1 MENKKSFFRV
11 LFTLVIFLLI
21 TGQQA
26 LAESSWSVENSNGNS
41 NTFTIKRSEKGYS
54 QKVLYR
60 TISLSAYAGQHYTA
74 KYGELEFLEN
84 EDTKTVTVNE
94 LTPDGAYQYYTDGTT
109 VKYGFEVTDRAGF
122 RLGYAERKKT
132 WGSIVNSSNAFSEQ
146 ELVISSD
153 AITVTD
159 GGYDQAYR
167 TVNVNN
173 YFTATAPKT
182 YLSSAGT
189 QLRMTVTF
197 DAREKDD
204 GYQYVAIYANTATD
218 NVDTGAKDGD
228 PGTINYSKYMAGFT
242 IDGNGA
248 GTYYPYTFPLTSKGN
263 NCGSV
268 THPWSGNA
276 NGSLVQQYFNTNCR
290 ASDGRLIIPTE
301 LNSLYIR
308 FNASGNNNDTWYAQ
322 NVKVH
327 IQAVDITNPTKSEI
341 SVNPGRH
348 AKGNIVYVSVA
359 FSEIVNYTG
368 TRKLNTTWGELSYVT
383 GSGTNVLTFNGIIP
397 QDATES
403 LSVSSISGTIQ
414 DLAGKNLSGSV
425 TANDLCSL
433 DSDLAYTISD
443 FKTDRNGNYLITCH
457 DDLRGLAG
465 LVNGGNNCSGKSFL
479 QVNDIVFIHTT
490 DWDNSSSTENNFT
503 RIGDDDHQF
512 QGTYDGGGHTISGI
526 RIYKGGTNVG
536 TDGYQGLF
544 GRVGDGGTVKLVT
557 LFDARISGYQNIG
570 GIVGS
575 TFNATIEDCTVS
587 ADVCIHT
594 VQSRTSY
601 HGGIVGNN
609 QVGPVRRCISRA
621 TLTVANAFECHDFGG
636 IVGYNGNS
644 GTITD
649 CIAEGVVI
657 PDVNCRGAIVGYL
670 NAKDNKLTRNYYR
683 ACTVAGVANAT
694 GVGKGNSEDSTETSD
709 VDGARA
715 LWAITLGT
723 NVTTNRTPAT
733 DPLPGTNNYTYTKG
747 ADIAGVPYAIASS
760 VVNLSYNPA
769 AITEG
774 YDVLLA
780 VNKNSNSD
788 AVAFTDNGDHTY
800 RIASMPAADITVSST
815 EIPIISYID
824 ADGNPQS
831 HACMPIVSGTTSYQT
846 FGRNDGWY
854 VVNSDVTIS
863 GNQGVEFLDQQV
875 NIILCDGATLSC
887 SASNLKEAIYAING
901 SIAIYGQSLG
911 TGTLSASTYSN
922 AIAAKSN
929 IDLNGG
935 NVNAT
940 SSTYDGILTDG
951 IITIRRG
958 NIMAKG
964 NATGIRAN
972 NNNVIIMGGN
982 VSAVGYRD
990 GISANNITLGYAA
1003 IADRITAKNYNC
1015 VTFTIADGQT
1025 LTDGEGNIFSG
1036 TYTDDDLTDALSD
1049 ALIAL
1054 EGKTLQPA
1062 YSITLPDDFTVTGTT
1077 AHQGYAPAGE
1087 VVTLHTDAG
1096 YTINSASYT
1105 PVGGSATTIT
1115 PAEGVW
1121 SFTLPA
1127 ANTTVS
1133 AERSANTYTV
1143 HFDANYDNNGIVISG
1158 TMDDMAFTYDQAK
1171 AITSNTYQ
1179 RTGYTFTG
1187 WNTQPDGNG
1196 DAYTDGQSVNNLTT
1210 ELNGVVTLYA
1220 QWSII
1225 DWTGTGTSENNPYVI
1240 TFASQLVKLSNDVN
1254 GGNKYTGQFIKLGND
1269 IDMNGVVFE
1278 GIGSRLNYFEGT
1290 FDGDGYTISN
1300 VTIDRSNGSDVVGF
1314 FGHISEGTVKNLI
1327 IDGASITGKNYVGGI
1342 IGYSYKTTISN
1353 CLVLN
1358 TSITVTTGDK
1368 CGVYG
1373 HSGGSLTLTNNH
1385 YNNCTV
1391 TIGETTYTTNIGI
1404 SSNDLDGVRSIHTL
1418 TLPEHVTAASAET
1431 VTIGTTT
1438 YYASNVQVTL
1448 TTDQGFSLSDVTVN
1462 GTSATHNQ
1470 DGTWS
1475 FTMPEANATVSAER
1489 NANTYT
1495 VHFEANAT
1503 NTTGPMDDMTFT
1515 YDQAKAFT
1523 SNTFERTG
1531 YTFTE
1536 WNTQPDGNG
1545 DAYTDG
1551 QSVSNL
1557 TTELNGVVTL
1567 YAQWS
1572 IIDWTGTGTSEND
1585 PYLITFASQLV
1596 KLSNDVNGGN
1606 DYTGKFFKLG
1616 NDIDMNGVAFDGIG
1630 IDQKTFR
1637 GTFDGDGKTISNI
1650 TINKSNSSVDVGF
1663 FGYIF
1668 NGTVKN
1674 LIIDGASITGKN
1686 YVGGIMGYSY
1696 QATVSNC
1703 LVLNTSITVTNGDKC
1718 GVYGFSGGSLT
1729 LTNNHYNHCT
1739 VTIGETTYTTNI
1751 GVGES
1756 WGRND
1761 RDGVRSVYT
1770 LTLPEHVTVASAET
1784 VTIGTTT
1791 YYASKVQVTLTPDQG
1806 FSLSDVT
1813 VNGTPATYNQ
1823 NGTWS
1828 FSMPAAD
1835 AAVSATISVPYI
1847 DADGQEQQCTN
1858 YTLLSSGGQLDEGWY
1873 VVRGDITI
1881 DEGLN
1886 FEQSNIHLIL
1896 CDGATLT
1903 LTNPLGY
1910 VVIIGY
1916 NLSIYGQRLG
1926 TGNIDVTSAS
1936 RQSAFRISDAF
1947 TINGGNTNV
1956 AVCNLGIQGA
1966 PTTTCITVGS
1976 NFTINGGIVNVNG
1989 DEGISSRNIT
1999 LGWRNTSDRIT
2010 ASSYQVL
2017 GGTINVK
2024 SGQAFTDG
2032 TAVYTGT
2039 LTNYEKTAIAGK
2051 TLQPCFRI
2059 TLPEN
2064 VVATGVISQNGT
2076 TAYALPGAEVCVAS
2090 DFGFEIGPVTYNGSN
2105 ATANGDGTYTFTMP
2119 ARFTTVSA
2127 TVTDLWGIGAGKDG
2141 STADNAYVITT
2152 TAGLNLLAT
2161 QVNGG
2166 NDYYGTYFKLGGDIE
2181 YDSSVDNNYT
2191 AIGTYSNPFGGI
2203 FDGNGYT
2210 LRGINIQSDE
2220 SYQGLFGMISSDG
2233 TVKNVVVQDAD
2244 IRGDYQ
2250 IGAIAGGCEGRL
2262 QNCLVI
2268 GTTVSGNYN
2277 VDMIC
2282 DSYGYWYLVA
2292 DNCHYINCRN
2302 STWSSGTNSSDLY
2315 TFNAGDDVLWSINS
2329 YDKGIEYNGV
2339 LYFPLRA
2346 NVSLDLSY
2354 TGQVPDGD
2362 VLVFK
2367 TTEGEL
2373 TKTDNSYTLVIYGN
2387 ATINAFM
2394 GKPNINY
2401 LDSIGTA
2408 QVCPAA
2414 VPITDHEGD
2423 LVYESGGWFVV
2434 NGQVTVNGMISFEE
2448 DAHIILCDGATLTAH
2463 AIVSGYDALSI
2474 YAQSSGDDM
2483 GCINSGIFV
2492 DERFT
2497 INGGKITTNNTYVY
2511 DLDGIGLYAEDIVI
2525 YSGII
2530 NTMGDDIVCEDLMI
2544 GWRNTTD
2551 RVTAGGYR
2559 CYHFFINPGQAMTDG
2574 DNLYY
2579 GFLSLTQMDEL
2590 TGKALMPCLI
2600 SNITESEGITDA
2612 IAADIAGKTVSFS
2625 RDYTDGCATTICL
2638 PFVISGAYGGDFY
2651 KFVDVSYSDFWG
2663 WVATMEE
2670 LETDNQGNLVT
2681 PTEAGKPYL
2690 FEPYFTGRFSFTGKV
2705 PDDVSSVAGATTN
2718 GDWTFHG
2725 TYSRL
2730 DYGDEGFSGTV
2741 FGFAATDGKAA
2752 DGVTDVEEGQFVK
2765 AADGAYILPFRAYL
2779 TYSGSNNALRSPR
2792 RDGSGTPAIPNRI
2805 KVRLVRGNG
2814 ITTAIGTMDMET
2826 GEVTIDQWFYL
2837 NGQPVEGAPAAP
2849 GLYLNS
2855 DGKKVMITE

>member
-1 MENKKSFFRV
+1 MKRDFILNRIIKVMLLV
-11 LFTLVIFLLI
+11 LSMTV
-21 TGQQA
+21 GQNA
-26 LAESSWSVENSNGNS
+26 LAESSWTVENSNGNS

-60 TISLSAYAGQHYTA
+60 TVSLSAYAGQHYTA

-84 EDTKTVTVNE
+84 EDTKTVTVTE
-94 LTPDGAYQYYTDGTT
+94 ITPNVDSYKYQNGATRQY
-109 VKYGFEVTDRAGF
+109 KLEVTDRAGLLLASATRDMTIGYNVASSGVF
-122 RLGYAERKKT
+122 DNKSYTIRSSEVTVTEDGYAQ
-132 WGSIVNSSNAFSEQ
+132 SSNPHTVASTQFYTEGTKAY
-146 ELVISSD
+146 LV
-153 AITVTD
+153 
-159 GGYDQAYR
+159 
-167 TVNVNN
+167 
-173 YFTATAPKT
+173 
-182 YLSSAGT
+182 YLNAE
-189 QLRMTVTF
+189 LRMRLEFQAKEVN
-197 DAREKDD
+197 D
-204 GYQYVAIYANTATD
+204 GYQYVQILTD
-218 NVDTGAKDGD
+218 NTTGCDTGAGDGN
-228 PGTINYSKYMAGFT
+228 PGTPNVSHYMAGFD
-242 IDGNGA
+242 IGGKGVD
-248 GTYYPYTFPLTSKGN
+248 TYYKYSFPVPSVGN
-263 NCGSV
+263 DAGATKPWTELSNSV
-268 THPWSGNA
+268 A
-276 NGSLVQQYFNTNCR
+276 DLKKQKFNTGCR
-290 ASDGRLIIPTE
+290 ASDGRLILPTGFST
-301 LNSLYIR
+301 LVVRL
-308 FNASGNNNDTWYAQ
+308 NASGSDEDDWKA
-322 NVKVH
+322 KDIKAF
-327 IQAVDITNPTKSEI
+327 IQASDATMPTKL
-341 SVNPGRH
+341 SVSAAPGRH
-348 AKGNIVYVSVA
+348 AKGNTVYVSVA
-359 FSEIVNYTG
+359 FSEIVTVTG
-368 TRKLNTTWGELSYVT
+368 TPTLTTTSDNHWGSLSYVT
-383 GSGTNVLTFNGIIP
+383 GSGTNVLTFSTTIP
-397 QDATES
+397 QDATGN
-403 LSVSSISGTIQ
+403 LNVTGYSGTIT
-414 DLAGKNLSGSV
+414 DLAGNAPSSV
-425 TANDLCSL
+425 TASSLCSL
-433 DSDLAYTISD
+433 DDDLAYTLSD
-443 FKTDRNGNYLITCH
+443 FQQEDGNYLITCH

-465 LVNGGNNCSGKSFL
+465 YVNSGNNCSGLTFR
-479 QVNDIVFIHTT
+479 QVADIAFAHTT
-490 DWDNSSSTENNFT
+490 NWNNSSSTENNFT
-503 RIGDDDHQF
+503 AIGDNDYVF
-512 QGTYDGGGHTISGI
+512 QGTYDGDGHTISGI
-526 RIYKGGTNVG
+526 RIYKGG
-536 TDGYQGLF
+536 DKKSDSHQGLF
-544 GRVGDGGTVKLVT
+544 GMVGRGGTVKRVT
-557 LFDARISGYQNIG
+557 LADARITGRHNTG
-570 GIVGS
+570 GIAGQ
-575 TFNATIEDCTVS
+575 TFSCTIEDCTVG
-587 ADVCIHT
+587 ADVCIHA
-594 VQSRTSY
+594 VQISTKF
-601 HGGIVGNN
+601 HGGIVGLNHADL
-609 QVGPVRRCISRA
+609 VRRCISRA
-621 TLTVANAFECHDFGG
+621 TLTVADASYCNNFGG
-636 IVGYNGNS
+636 IVGFN
-644 GTITD
+644 TDCITD

-657 PDVNCRGAIVGYL
+657 PDVNGRGAIVGYKSAGTL
-670 NAKDNKLTRNYYR
+670 SRNYYR
-683 ACTVAGVANAT
+683 GCTVAGVANAT
-694 GVGKGNSEDSTETSD
+694 GVGQGTSESSTETSD
-709 VDGARA
+709 PAGACA

-774 YDVLLA
+774 YDVLLT
-780 VNKNSNSD
+780 VNKNSSS
-788 AVAFTDNGDHTY
+788 ATVVFTDNCDHTY
-800 RIASMPAADITVSST
+800 TIASMPAADITVSST
-815 EIPIISYID
+815 EIPIIAYID

-831 HACMPIVSGTTSYQT
+831 HACTPIVSGTTGYQT
-846 FGRNDGWY
+846 FGRTDGWY

-863 GNQGVEFLDQQV
+863 GNRGVKFLDQQV
-875 NIILCDGATLSC
+875 NIILCDGATLT
-887 SASNLKEAIYAING
+887 SNAIGKDNIGLNAQNG
-901 SIAIYGQSLG
+901 SIVIYGQSLG
-911 TGTLSASTYSN
+911 SGTLSASTNAN
-922 AIAAKSN
+922 AIKAKSN

-935 NVNAT
+935 NVDVASAANT
-940 SSTYDGILTDG
+940 GIIADS

-958 NIMAKG
+958 NIMAQG
-964 NATGIRAN
+964 RSTGISSIY
-972 NNNVIIMGGN
+972 NNVIILGGN
-982 VSAVGYRD
+982 VSAVGDYF
-990 GISANNITLGYAA
+990 GISANNITLGYASVT
-1003 IADRITAKNYNC
+1003 DRITANNYTCN
-1015 VTFTIADGQT
+1015 TLTIADGQT
-1025 LTDGEGNIFSG
+1025 LTNGEGSIISG
-1036 TYTDDDLTDALSD
+1036 TYTDDDLLDARSAID
-1049 ALIAL
+1049 H
-1054 EGKTLQPA
+1054 KTLQPA
-1062 YSITLPDDFTVTGTT
+1062 YSITLPNYFTVTGTT

-1115 PAEGVW
+1115 PVEGVW

-1158 TMDDMAFTYDQAK
+1158 TMDDMAFTYDQAQ
-1171 AITSNTYQ
+1171 AITSNTYE

-1196 DAYTDGQSVNNLTT
+1196 DSYTDGQSVNNLTI
-1210 ELNGVVTLYA
+1210 ELNGVITLYA

-1225 DWTGTGTSENNPYVI
+1225 DWTGTGTSENNPYLI
-1240 TFASQLVKLSNDVN
+1240 SFASQLVKLSNDVN

-1373 HSGGSLTLTNNH
+1373 QSGGSLTLTNNH
-1385 YNNCTV
+1385 YHNCTV
-1391 TIGETTYTTNIGI
+1391 TIRETTYTTNMGV
-1404 SSNDLDGVRSIHTL
+1404 SSNDCDGVRSIHTL

-1438 YYASNVQVTL
+1438 YYASNVTVTL

-1462 GTSATHNQ
+1462 GTPATHNQ

-1475 FTMPEANATVSAER
+1475 FTMPEANTTVSADR

-1495 VHFEANAT
+1495 VHFDANAT
-1503 NTTGPMDDMTFT
+1503 NTTGTMDDMTFT

-1531 YTFTE
+1531 YTFTG

-1557 TTELNGVVTL
+1557 TTEMNGVVTL

-1718 GVYGFSGGSLT
+1718 GVYGFSGGSLI
-1729 LTNNHYNHCT
+1729 LTNNHYNNCT

-1791 YYASKVQVTLTPDQG
+1791 YYASKVTVTLKPDQG

-1813 VNGTPATYNQ
+1813 MNGTPATYNQ
-1823 NGTWS
+1823 DGTWN

-1835 AAVSATISVPYI
+1835 ATVSATISVPYI

-1858 YTLLSSGGQLDEGWY
+1858 YTLLSSGGQLDDGWY

-1926 TGNIDVTSAS
+1926 TGNIDVTSVS

-2059 TLPEN
+2059 TLPEH

-2076 TAYALPGAEVCVAS
+2076 TAYALPGAEVSVAS
-2090 DFGFEIGPVTYNGSN
+2090 DFGFEISPVTYNGSN
-2105 ATANGDGTYTFTMP
+2105 ATANGDGTYTFSMP
-2119 ARFTTVSA
+2119 ARSTIVSA

-2141 STADNAYVITT
+2141 STANNAYVITT

-2612 IAADIAGKTVSFS
+2612 IAANIAGKTVSFS

-2690 FEPYFTGRFSFTGKV
+2690 FEPYFTGTFSFTGKV

-2718 GDWTFHG
+2718 GNWTFHG

-2765 AADGAYILPFRAYL
+2765 AANGAYILPFRAYL
-2779 TYSGSNNALRSPR
+2779 TYSGSNNALRSPG
-2792 RDGSGTPAIPNRI
+2792 RDGAGIPAIPNRI

-2837 NGQPVEGAPAAP
+2837 NGQPVEGAPTAP
-2849 GLYLNS
+2849 GMYLNS